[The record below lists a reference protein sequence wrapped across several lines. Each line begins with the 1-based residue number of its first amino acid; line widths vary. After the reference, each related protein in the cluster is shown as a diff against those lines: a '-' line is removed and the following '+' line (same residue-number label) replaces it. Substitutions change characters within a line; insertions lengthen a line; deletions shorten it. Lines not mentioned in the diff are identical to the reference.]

1 MNLINKKQ
9 LLTAVGVVVGT
20 AVFKK
25 YLSSTIDGILPT
37 KGA

>member
-1 MNLINKKQ
+1 MNIINKKQ

-20 AVFKK
+20 AIFKK
-25 YLSSTIDGILPT
+25 YLSSTIDGMLPN